1 MDPKSEAEIA
11 ASNVETRSRSDR
23 RLMGKKIRDKVP
35 RSNHA
40 TWEPF
45 ANRPTV
51 QDLLIESN
59 RDRLSSLVP
68 IRHGRM
74 KDSPLAF
81 FRGLALAMA
90 KDLANT
96 PNSGILLPICGDC
109 HLQNLGW
116 FATPE
121 RNLVFDLT
129 DFDETTTGCWEWDI
143 KRLVTSFVLAVR
155 ELGLGHSHQQ
165 DIVNQVA
172 RAYRE
177 NIAVY
182 EVFEPLQMWYQRIDA
197 KSVLAHAKLP
207 DSQAR
212 MEKSIAAAK
221 SRTVEALL
229 PRITQADPCNLAK
242 RRFVEQ
248 PPILSRHQE
257 GEGFLAETES
267 MIQAYVLTLSDG
279 RSELFQR
286 YSLSD
291 VAMKVVGVGS
301 VGLRCGILLFEDSD
315 GAPLVLQ
322 IKEARPS
329 ILAALATDAKTSH
342 EGYRVV
348 HGQRLV
354 QAASDLFL
362 GWTSDSKGRHYYL
375 RQLRDMKL
383 SIDLMHSDPQSLLD
397 YGQLCGWALARA
409 HAKSGKASYI
419 AGYLGTGDQFDFAL
433 QSFGLAYANQVE
445 SDFLEFQKL
454 VSTGTIPIEIA

>member
-129 DFDETTTGCWEWDI
+129 DFDETTTGCWEWDL

-155 ELGLGHSHQQ
+155 ELGFGHSHQLA
-165 DIVNQVA
+165 IVHQVA

-177 NIAVY
+177 NMAVY
-182 EVFEPLQMWYQRIDA
+182 EAFEPLQMWYQKIDA
-197 KSVLAHAKLP
+197 KSVLTHAKLP

-212 MEKSIAAAK
+212 MEKAIAAAK

-229 PRITQADPCNLAK
+229 PRITQADPRNPAK
-242 RRFVEQ
+242 RQFVEQ

-257 GEGFLAETES
+257 GEGFIAETES
-267 MIQAYVLTLSDG
+267 LIRAYVLTLSDG

-291 VAMKVVGVGS
+291 MAMKVVGVGS

-329 ILAALATDAKTSH
+329 IFATFATDAETSH
-342 EGYRVV
+342 AGYRVV

-383 SIDLMHSDPQSLLD
+383 SIDLLHSDSQSLLD

-409 HAKSGKASYI
+409 HAKSDKASYI

-433 QSFGLAYANQVE
+433 EVFGLAYADQVE
-445 SDFLEFQKL
+445 SDFLEFKKL
-454 VSTGTIPIEIA
+454 VSSGTIPVEIA